1 MADTAEL
8 ARRFRSP
15 AAAQRF
21 AAAYAELAG
30 RWPQPLTQLDI
41 GGEFGTTHVLAC
53 GPPDGPPVVLLPG
66 HGATAAVWFATA
78 RSLSGSHRVYGV
90 DPVGAAGLSV
100 AAGRAARRPQDL
112 LDWLDG
118 VLGELGLDTAALCG
132 HSYGG
137 WLALSF
143 AARQSDR
150 VTRLA
155 LLDPT
160 DCFAGLGLAYRLHA
174 VPALL
179 RPAERRSRALIGWET
194 GGRSDLDDAALTVHA
209 LSGEFRGSRIVLPGQ
224 PAAARLRALAMPVL
238 VLLAQRSRSHD
249 AASIEARAREL
260 LPAARVVL
268 LAGASHHSV
277 PANDHAELNREL
289 ADFLA

>member
-1 MADTAEL
+1 MADTADL

-53 GPPDGPPVVLLPG
+53 GPPDGPPAVLLPG

-90 DPVGAAGLSV
+90 DPVSDAGLSV

-118 VLGELGLDTAALCG
+118 VLGGLGLDTAALCG
-132 HSYGG
+132 HSYGS
-137 WLALSF
+137 AVSS
-143 AARQSDR
+143 AAR
-150 VTRLA
+150 
-155 LLDPT
+155 
-160 DCFAGLGLAYRLHA
+160 
-174 VPALL
+174 
-179 RPAERRSRALIGWET
+179 RSCCR
-194 GGRSDLDDAALTVHA
+194 GGRP
-209 LSGEFRGSRIVLPGQ
+209 RPGCG
-224 PAAARLRALAMPVL
+224 R
-238 VLLAQRSRSHD
+238 
-249 AASIEARAREL
+249 
-260 LPAARVVL
+260 
-268 LAGASHHSV
+268 
-277 PANDHAELNREL
+277 
-289 ADFLA
+289 